1 MHRIATIVTAA
12 AAVTAAAVAG
22 AGPAFAAH
30 HARTTAHHAT
40 AAPPESF
47 YLSLGDSLSVGI
59 QPNAKGKDEPTGVG
73 YPNQLMDSLRMG
85 NPFLHL
91 KKLGCSG
98 ETTTTM
104 MKGGICKYADGSQL
118 AQAAAFLKA
127 HAGHVQL
134 VTVDIGANDLNKCLV
149 LTNETKLIKC
159 LEKVFP
165 VTMKNLATIVGTL
178 RAAGGSS
185 LRIIGMT
192 YYDPE
197 LAGWLKGTKA
207 AQQLATASI
216 PLAESFSNDMK
227 AVYAKFGVPV
237 ANMYSAFQTA
247 DMKDTTTLPAFGKVP
262 RDVGLICYYTWECA
276 PKPQGPNEH
285 ANILGYGVIANAF
298 LKVYARR

>member
-30 HARTTAHHAT
+30 HAAATARHAT
-40 AAPPESF
+40 AAPPKSF
-47 YLSLGDSLSVGI
+47 YLALGDSLSVGI
-59 QPNAKGKDEPTGVG
+59 QPNAKGKDVPTSHG

-91 KKLGCSG
+91 VKLGCSG

-118 AQAAAFLKA
+118 AQAAAFLKS

-134 VTVDIGANDLNKCLV
+134 VTIDIGANDLNKCLT
-149 LTNETKLIKC
+149 LTSPPKLVAC
-159 LEKVFP
+159 LDKVIP
-165 VTMKNLATIVGTL
+165 VTMKNLGTIVGTL
-178 RAAGGSS
+178 RAVAPTV
-185 LRIIGMT
+185 RIIGMT

-207 AQQLATASI
+207 AQELATDSVS
-216 PLAESFSNDMK
+216 LAEVFSNDMK
-227 AVYAKFGVPV
+227 AVYAHFGAPV

-276 PKPQGPNEH
+276 PKPEGPNEH

-298 LKVYARR
+298 LKVFARR